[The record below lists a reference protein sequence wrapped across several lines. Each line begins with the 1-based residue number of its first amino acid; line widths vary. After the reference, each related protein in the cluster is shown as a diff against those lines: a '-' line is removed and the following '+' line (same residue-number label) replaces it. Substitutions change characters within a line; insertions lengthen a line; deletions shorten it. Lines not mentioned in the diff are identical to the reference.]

1 MYAIVSFSVWNWS
14 LTAALIL
21 LGWAQLYADVLNSK
35 IPHSGEKSNEV
46 HKHSWCAEEPNTT
59 TTLLHP
65 TEAFHFTLHC
75 FTWTWDTCHEMM
87 EQKNP
92 WGIAGLHPKTP
103 KQILPLQMSKQTNLT
118 TILEILKVSNPKLG
132 LHEKDKWRPTGR
144 RRHPLTQQQVTYPTH
159 YWPKYKLWVSCFHS
173 EQAELSRH
181 FLLSSFY
188 SVRHCTAVSLPS
200 VFVNT
205 FSGAQHHWSTKMCCI
220 ELVWKEWFFMF
231 STLLPCVTF
240 SPWT

>member
-1 MYAIVSFSVWNWS
+1 MHAIVSFSVWNWS

-21 LGWAQLYADVLNSK
+21 LGWAQLMCWIAKYHTV
-35 IPHSGEKSNEV
+35 EKSQT
-46 HKHSWCAEEPNTT
+46 KYTSTAEEPNTT

-65 TEAFHFTLHC
+65 TETFHFTLHC

-144 RRHPLTQQQVTYPTH
+144 RRHPLTQ
-159 YWPKYKLWVSCFHS
+159 
-173 EQAELSRH
+173 EQAAGDVSNSLLTEVQTVGE
-181 FLLSSFY
+181 LLSLWASRALSAFP
-188 SVRHCTAVSLPS
+188 SL
-200 VFVNT
+200 
-205 FSGAQHHWSTKMCCI
+205 
-220 ELVWKEWFFMF
+220 
-231 STLLPCVTF
+231 
-240 SPWT
+240 